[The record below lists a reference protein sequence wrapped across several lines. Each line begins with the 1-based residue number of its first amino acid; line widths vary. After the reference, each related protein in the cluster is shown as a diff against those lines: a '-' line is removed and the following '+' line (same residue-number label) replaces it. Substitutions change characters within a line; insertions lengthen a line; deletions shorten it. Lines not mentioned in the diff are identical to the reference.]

1 MPVLIGCARSPF
13 AAANGVLGTWHPVD
27 LSAAVLEAA
36 VERAGIAGDDIGGLW
51 VGCAEPVGAQGAN
64 LARAVALAAGLP
76 DGVGGV
82 VLDRAETSGSAALC
96 AAADALRCGRVETAA
111 VLGVC
116 LASTVAPGANATGRT
131 YGTPWGDAPAR
142 RVRERGGLLS
152 NPLAAEAAAAAA
164 GIGREELRAW
174 ALRSFELRT
183 AACPAS
189 GAGGAVVGVEARPSE
204 GVPVRRRTVI
214 DADVAR
220 PLPAD
225 LSELRPMLAPDG
237 LLDAVSFAPPA
248 DGVTALI
255 LSRAGSGLAEL
266 VQCTLVAGDPLD
278 PAGGLV
284 PAHLGAVGQAAA
296 KSSVADGSDAGQA
309 SAGRAAA
316 EAFAAIEIA
325 EPSAAGA
332 LLVCRALGFE
342 PSAAERVVNA
352 RGGTLA
358 VGDAGA
364 AEELRLCADL
374 LAGLRPDELLAAVAA
389 GTGGAAVS
397 VWRRQ

>member
-13 AAANGVLGTWHPVD
+13 AAANGVLGAWHPVD

-164 GIGREELRAW
+164 GIGHEDLRRW
-174 ALRSFELRT
+174 ALRSFELRG
-183 AACPAS
+183 AACPAT
-189 GAGGAVVGVEARPSE
+189 GAAGAVVGVEARPSE

-214 DADVAR
+214 DADVVR
-220 PLPAD
+220 PLPVD

-248 DGVTALI
+248 DGVTALV

-278 PAGGLV
+278 PAGGLA
-284 PAHLGAVGQAAA
+284 PAHLGAVGQAIADAA
-296 KSSVADGSDAGQA
+296 AVGQTIAGQ
-309 SAGRAAA
+309 AAA

-332 LLVCRALGFE
+332 LLVCRALGIE

-358 VGDAGA
+358 VGDVGA
-364 AEELRLCADL
+364 AEELRLCTDR
-374 LAGLRPDELLAAVAA
+374 LAGLRPGELLAAVAA